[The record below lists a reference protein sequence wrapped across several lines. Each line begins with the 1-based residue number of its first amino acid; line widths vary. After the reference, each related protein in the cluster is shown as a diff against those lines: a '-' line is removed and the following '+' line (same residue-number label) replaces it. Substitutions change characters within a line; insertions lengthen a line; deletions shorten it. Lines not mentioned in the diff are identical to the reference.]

1 MVIKR
6 QCKSNKS
13 TFGISDMQ
21 LTEVAR
27 IFSMLAESSRLKLLR
42 ELMHESMTVSEL
54 MEATGMQQG
63 NVSKH
68 LSVLL
73 SGGFVERVQEG
84 NFARYVLCD
93 PTVKTLCKLM
103 CTRVEEYAR
112 RRLKAL
118 S

>member
-6 QCKSNKS
+6 QSN
-13 TFGISDMQ
+13 TDISDAQ
-21 LTEVAR
+21 VAEVAK
-27 IFSMLAESSRLKLLR
+27 IFGMLAEPSRLKLLR
-42 ELMHESMTVSEL
+42 ELMHDSMTVSEL
-54 MEATGMQQG
+54 MESTGMRQG

-73 SGGFVERVQEG
+73 TGGFVERVQEG

-103 CTRVEEYAR
+103 CTRVEEHAR

-118 S
+118 Q